1 MMRASL
7 LALAFVLATFSG
19 LWPARSQTFSDKPI
33 TILVAFPAG
42 GFADIFARL
51 VGNRLS
57 ERLGTTVV
65 IENRGGGGGNI
76 AAAATANA
84 PPDGHTLLVTT
95 NAVAIN
101 ETLTKN
107 RGFTTDDLKAIAIP
121 AWAPDTIVV
130 NARHPAR
137 TLAELIDGAKI
148 DGTKIDSTKRK
159 SINFG
164 TPGVG
169 TTAHIVMTYVFRQM
183 PKVEAVHVPFQGGAP
198 LVNAL
203 MGGHV
208 DLGAGAVVG
217 FASQLQ
223 AGALRAIAVA
233 TEQRLPQFADVPT
246 YGQSGFP
253 GLVVANWV
261 GVFAPGKTPE
271 PVAIKLNETIDA
283 IMREGEVLA
292 RLAPLQMQTRYADRV
307 GTEAYFKDE
316 VARWAQMAEAIGLAG
331 Q

>member
-1 MMRASL
+1 
-7 LALAFVLATFSG
+7 LAFALSTVSG
-19 LWPARSQTFSDKPI
+19 QWHARSQTYPSKPI

-76 AAAATANA
+76 AAAAMANA
-84 PPDGHTLLVTT
+84 APDGHTLLVTT
-95 NAVAIN
+95 NAIAIN

-107 RGFTTDDLKAIAIP
+107 RGFTSDDVKAIAIP

-130 NARHPAR
+130 NAKHPAK
-137 TLAELIDGAKI
+137 TLSELIDGSK
-148 DGTKIDSTKRK
+148 GK

-169 TTAHIVMTYVFRQM
+169 TTAHIVTTYLFKQRGSI
-183 PKVEAVHVPFQGGAP
+183 EAVHVPFQGGAP

-203 MGGHV
+203 LGGHI
-208 DLGAGAVVG
+208 DMGAGAVVG
-217 FASQLQ
+217 FAAQLQ
-223 AGALRAIAVA
+223 SGAIRSIAVA
-233 TEQRLPQFADVPT
+233 TEKRLPQFADVPT
-246 YGQSGFP
+246 YAESGFP

-271 PVAIKLNETIDA
+271 PIAVKLNETIDA

-292 RLAPLQMQTRYADRV
+292 RLEPLQMQTRYADRAA
-307 GTEAYFKDE
+307 TDAYYKDE
-316 VARWAQMAEAIGLAG
+316 VARWARMAQAIGLAG

>member
-7 LALAFVLATFSG
+7 VALAFALATVSG

-76 AAAATANA
+76 AAAAMANA

-107 RGFTTDDLKAIAIP
+107 RGFTADDLKAIAIP

-137 TLAELIDGAKI
+137 TLAELIDGAK
-148 DGTKIDSTKRK
+148 GK

-169 TTAHIVMTYVFRQM
+169 TTAHIVMTYLFKQL
-183 PKVEAVHVPFQGGAP
+183 PEIEAVHVPFQGGAP

-217 FASQLQ
+217 FAAQLQ
-223 AGALRAIAVA
+223 AGAIRAIAVA
-233 TEQRLPQFADVPT
+233 TEKRLPQFADVPT
-246 YGQSGFP
+246 YGESGFP

-261 GVFAPGKTPE
+261 GVLAPGKTPE

-292 RLAPLQMQTRYADRV
+292 RLAPLQMQTRYADRA

-316 VARWAQMAEAIGLAG
+316 VARWAKMAEAIGLAV

>member
-1 MMRASL
+1 MVMTRLRIASA
-7 LALAFVLATFSG
+7 LALALVISG
-19 LWPARSQTFSDKPI
+19 ACGPARAQNYPSKPI
-33 TILVAFPAG
+33 TIAVAFPAG

-51 VGNRLS
+51 LGSRLT
-57 ERLGTTVV
+57 ERLGATFV

-76 AAAATANA
+76 AAAAVANA

-107 RGFTTDDLKAIAIP
+107 RSFTVDDLKAVAIP
-121 AWAPDTIVV
+121 AWAPDTLVV
-130 NARHPAR
+130 NAKHPAR
-137 TLAELIDGAKI
+137 TLTEFIAGAKI
-148 DGTKIDSTKRK
+148 DGTKGK
-159 SINFG
+159 SISFG

-169 TTAHIVMTYVFRQM
+169 TTGHIVATNLFKQLTMI
-183 PKVEAVHVPFQGGAP
+183 ESVHVPFQGGAP

-203 MGGHV
+203 VGGHIDV
-208 DLGAGAVVG
+208 AAGAVVG

-223 AGALRAIAVA
+223 AGAIRPIVVA
-233 TEQRLPQFADVPT
+233 TKNRLAQYADVPT
-246 YGQSGFP
+246 YVESGFP
-253 GLVVANWV
+253 GLVVENWV

-271 PVAIKLNETIDA
+271 PIAVRLNEAIDA
-283 IMREGEVLA
+283 VMREPEVLA
-292 RLAPLQMQTRYADRV
+292 RLAPLQMQTRYGDRA

-316 VARWAQMAEAIGLAG
+316 VAKWAKMAEAIGLMG